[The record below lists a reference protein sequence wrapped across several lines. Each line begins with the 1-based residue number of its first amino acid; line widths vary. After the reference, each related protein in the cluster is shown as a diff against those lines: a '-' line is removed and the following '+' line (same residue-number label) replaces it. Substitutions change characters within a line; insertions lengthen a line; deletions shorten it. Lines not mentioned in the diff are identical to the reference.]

1 MKRAAVCALVW
12 SWLIIVAVPPAR
24 AALVN
29 FGTIAA
35 DPNTWGTNVF
45 LDAIPAQYGSLGLSR
60 TPLFQ
65 QVTSV
70 SDTRTDSIGTR
81 AGRALLTPSNF
92 DLGVLATTS
101 RASSVVEA
109 AAVAA
114 TGYFVFGVPVQ
125 SIPATITIQ
134 GDVRGTAN
142 LGGLLLELFIK
153 DYHDILSP
161 RDTTIFHTSVELD
174 VDTQSTLGGT
184 RPPLTTRKIACF
196 FRTEQFITDPS
207 TGQQLNPCQL
217 DVSEDRDYGFF
228 SVTIPF
234 SVVPTSGNGIVAEL
248 FAQAF
253 SSTGEEET
261 MDFLATASLAFT
273 PPDGVTVMLATGQTF
288 GTSPDTIP
296 PTTTAIP
303 SPSPNSNGWNNT
315 NVTVALTAT
324 DDPGGSGVK
333 EIHFSESGA
342 QGGAGVV
349 AGSSAPVTISAEGT
363 TTLTFF
369 AVDNAGNPGAAKTL
383 TVRIDKT
390 PPIIAGLPAVGCMLG
405 PPDHRLLQV
414 GTVTASDN
422 LSGLAPGSLTV
433 TGTSNEA
440 VNRLG
445 DGNTAP
451 DIVISGT
458 TVQLRAERSG
468 EGTGRIYTLTASA
481 TDLAGNRA
489 TVIATCTVP
498 HHQRYTGQR

>member
-12 SWLIIVAVPPAR
+12 SWLIIGAVPPAR

-65 QVTSV
+65 QVSSV

-174 VDTQSTLGGT
+174 VDTESTLGGT

-207 TGQQLNPCQL
+207 TGQQLNP
-217 DVSEDRDYGFF
+217 
-228 SVTIPF
+228 
-234 SVVPTSGNGIVAEL
+234 
-248 FAQAF
+248 
-253 SSTGEEET
+253 
-261 MDFLATASLAFT
+261 
-273 PPDGVTVMLATGQTF
+273 
-288 GTSPDTIP
+288 
-296 PTTTAIP
+296 
-303 SPSPNSNGWNNT
+303 
-315 NVTVALTAT
+315 
-324 DDPGGSGVK
+324 
-333 EIHFSESGA
+333 
-342 QGGAGVV
+342 
-349 AGSSAPVTISAEGT
+349 
-363 TTLTFF
+363 
-369 AVDNAGNPGAAKTL
+369 
-383 TVRIDKT
+383 
-390 PPIIAGLPAVGCMLG
+390 
-405 PPDHRLLQV
+405 
-414 GTVTASDN
+414 
-422 LSGLAPGSLTV
+422 
-433 TGTSNEA
+433 
-440 VNRLG
+440 
-445 DGNTAP
+445 
-451 DIVISGT
+451 
-458 TVQLRAERSG
+458 
-468 EGTGRIYTLTASA
+468 
-481 TDLAGNRA
+481 
-489 TVIATCTVP
+489 
-498 HHQRYTGQR
+498 